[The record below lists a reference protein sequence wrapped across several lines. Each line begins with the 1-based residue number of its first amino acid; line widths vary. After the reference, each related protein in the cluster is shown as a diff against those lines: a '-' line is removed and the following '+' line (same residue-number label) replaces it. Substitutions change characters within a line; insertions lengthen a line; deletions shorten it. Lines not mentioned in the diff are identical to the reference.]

1 MDSQIGIIYASMSG
15 RNEKIAAYLEKQFV
29 RIGQAVDCHEISQF
43 DTEQLLKYRAF
54 IIVSY
59 TYHDGQIPDEA
70 LDFFDDLQTVDLSGK
85 PYALTGSSSIKH
97 EHFGRALDYLDQQL
111 IHLGALR
118 ASAILKIDEDADL
131 ADLARLDALCQ
142 QLIDFIQL
150 RDQHLI

>member
-1 MDSQIGIIYASMSG
+1 MNSQIGIIYASMSG
-15 RNEKIAAYLEKQFV
+15 RNEQISKYLEQQF
-29 RIGQAVDCHEISQF
+29 IKLGQSIDRHEISQF
-43 DTEQLLKYRAF
+43 ETEKLSDYQAF

-85 PYALTGSSSIKH
+85 PYALTGSSSMKH

-111 IHLGALR
+111 VHLGALR
-118 ASAILKIDEDADL
+118 ASAILKINEDADR

-142 QLIDFIQL
+142 QVIDFNQL
-150 RDQHLI
+150 RTQHLV